1 MRIQAAASEHCSMI
15 GDGVAKHFVNTKTNP
30 NVNPNPNHKQN
41 PRTENSMEQVKL
53 SVHGDGKYH
62 LHI

>member
-1 MRIQAAASEHCSMI
+1 MI